1 MSNSLQPLWTLAC
14 CAPLFMRFFRQEC
27 WSRLPFPAPGIL
39 PNPGVEPGCPV
50 LLAESVPAEPSGKP
64 NIIVSWLQTMLGR
77 TPVVPRSL
85 AGIVMAGG
93 MWLWWMKGQVFPM
106 STENTWN
113 YLIETA
119 KETSR
124 SRKEDNQLLGWTN
137 NEGQQGDVQVT
148 AGPPNRWCWRPEAQT
163 LVFLTLFGDLGLTA
177 LLWEWGRSASTYK
190 SSCKQ
195 IVYCTLTHTL
205 QRKVTNK
212 HNKMLTCISW
222 ALAFWEILYKP
233 FSTFSG
239 FLHDP

>member
-1 MSNSLQPLWTLAC
+1 MKDNRVMSKSQ
-14 CAPLFMRFFRQEC
+14 Q
-27 WSRLPFPAPGIL
+27 
-39 PNPGVEPGCPV
+39 
-50 LLAESVPAEPSGKP
+50 VP
-64 NIIVSWLQTMLGR
+64 QTEG
-77 TPVVPRSL
+77 
-85 AGIVMAGG
+85 AGD
-93 MWLWWMKGQVFPM
+93 Q
-106 STENTWN
+106 
-113 YLIETA
+113 
-119 KETSR
+119 
-124 SRKEDNQLLGWTN
+124 
-137 NEGQQGDVQVT
+137 
-148 AGPPNRWCWRPEAQT
+148 RPQT